1 MVYNGKINYRQIHTK
16 QHQYCIMKKPYQS
29 EQYDF
34 VIGGIKAI
42 FTLRT
47 SSKSIF
53 PALTTGD
60 FEKRI
65 NFANFVVQKTF

>member
-1 MVYNGKINYRQIHTK
+1 
-16 QHQYCIMKKPYQS
+16 MKKPYQS